1 MNASTEVLIVG
12 AGPCGLTAAAF
23 LAHYGVKVRI
33 IDKKSQ
39 QTSTSNAIGIQAR
52 TLELFEEIGVSSVM
66 TERSLC
72 CSKVN
77 VLKNSNHLG
86 YFDFGCVDTD
96 YPFICGIPQNETET
110 ILIDY
115 LKSKNVNV
123 EYGTELISFEK
134 TQLGV
139 ITQIKGQNGTI
150 QVDYPWMIAADGYH
164 SQIRENCKIDF
175 VGGDFNYHFIMI
187 DAKIKNGD
195 FPAKELVLA
204 SNDQISMFAFPMQES
219 CRFIAEVSRSSYKNS
234 EPSAAVFTA
243 LTNQLSPYT
252 ITLDQPSW
260 KSNFYVH
267 ERLAKQYISD
277 HVLLL
282 GDAAH
287 VHIPAGA
294 QGMNMGM
301 QDAINLSW
309 KLSRVIQKLSPS
321 NILETYEH
329 ERRIVAEK
337 VIKMT
342 TMMSKSVLKPS
353 GLTKCLEKYVAP
365 LLLKTKY
372 FQTIITKKI
381 SQTNISYQSSSIVRG
396 MPIGDFIP
404 GKRITHLPLDSL
416 GNHYLVLDFESV
428 IPSNWSNKP
437 GITILN
443 GEILGSFFSDVISG
457 FCVIRPDRYV
467 GFVGDDLR
475 ALEYY
480 LDGKELFK

>member
-52 TLELFEEIGVSSVM
+52 TLELLEEIGLSSVM

-77 VLKNSNHLG
+77 VFKNSNHLG
-86 YFDFGCVDTD
+86 YFDFDCVDTD

-123 EYGTELISFEK
+123 EYDTELISFEK
-134 TQLGV
+134 TPLGV
-139 ITQIKGQNGTI
+139 TAQIKGPDGI
-150 QVDYPWMIAADGYH
+150 AHVDYPWMIAADGYH
-164 SQIRENCKIDF
+164 SQIRESCNIDF
-175 VGGDFNYHFIMI
+175 IGGDFNYHFIMI
-187 DAKIKNGD
+187 DAKIKKGD

-204 SNDQISMFAFPMQES
+204 SNDQISMFAFPMRES

-234 EPSAAVFTA
+234 KPTATVFTE
-243 LTNQLSPYT
+243 LTSQLSSYT
-252 ITLDQPSW
+252 VTLDQPSW
-260 KSNFYVH
+260 KSDFYVH

-277 HVLLL
+277 RVMLL

-309 KLSRVIQKLSPS
+309 KLSRVIQKSSPS
-321 NILETYEH
+321 DILETYEH
-329 ERRIVAEK
+329 ERRMVAEK

-342 TMMSKSVLKPS
+342 TMMGKNVLKPNRF
-353 GLTKCLEKYVAP
+353 TKCLEKYIAP
-365 LLLKTKY
+365 FLLKTKY
-372 FQTIITKKI
+372 FQAIIPKKI
-381 SQTNISYQSSSIVRG
+381 SQTDVSYQSSSIVRG
-396 MPIGDFIP
+396 MPIGNFFP
-404 GKRITHLPLDSL
+404 GKRIRHLPLNSL

-428 IPSNWSNKP
+428 IPSDWSNKQ

-443 GEILGSFFSDVISG
+443 GEILGSFFSDIMSG
-457 FCVIRPDRYV
+457 FCVIRPDRYI
-467 GFVGDDLR
+467 GFVGDDLL